1 MRWKVFNI
9 ECEQAVLSV
18 IYLSHLTIRVLLK
31 QSSTNTCKYIA
42 NLRYIIVDKGD
53 DIDALREQK
62 RDKNAK
68 VENDNS
74 G

>member
-1 MRWKVFNI
+1 
-9 ECEQAVLSV
+9 
-18 IYLSHLTIRVLLK
+18 LLK